1 MTLMIEISNLLHSY
15 PDGTPALNSV
25 NLHIGRGEFVVI
37 AGRNGSGKSSLV
49 RHINALLLPSG
60 GCVSVNGLC
69 TSQKKHHPDIR
80 RTVGM
85 VFQNPD
91 SQFVGMTAEEDVAF
105 GPENLGLPPSEIREL
120 VEMSLETLGIS
131 ELRSHSPRSLSGG
144 QKQKVAIAGVLAMEP
159 ECIIFDEVTSML
171 DPFSRKEVLD
181 TVKRIH
187 AKGTTVIYVTHRL
200 EEAMNADRLVIM
212 DSGRV
217 VADASPRDVF
227 LHHDLEKYGIELPPV
242 VALSLMLSK
251 AGFPDI
257 GLALT
262 KDELLEAL
270 CP

>member
-1 MTLMIEISNLLHSY
+1 MIEICNLFHSY

-49 RHINALLLPSG
+49 RHMNSLLLPSG
-60 GCVSVNGLC
+60 GSVSVNGLC
-69 TSQKKHHPDIR
+69 TSQKKNHSGIR
-80 RTVGM
+80 RVVGM
-85 VFQNPD
+85 VFQEPD
-91 SQFVGMTAEEDVAF
+91 SQFIGMTVEEDVAF
-105 GPENLGLPPSEIREL
+105 GPENLGLPPLRIREL
-120 VEMSLETLGIS
+120 VEMSLKMLGIS
-131 ELRSHSPRSLSGG
+131 ELRFQSPRSLSGG

-171 DPFSRKEVLD
+171 DPFSRKDVLD
-181 TVKRIH
+181 AVKRIH

-200 EEAMNADRLVIM
+200 EEAITADRLVIM
-212 DSGRV
+212 DSGKV

-227 LHHDLEKYGIELPPV
+227 LQYDLEKYGIELPPV
-242 VALSLMLSK
+242 VALSRMLTR
-251 AGFPDI
+251 AGFPGI
-257 GLALT
+257 GIALT